1 MSETRFIVTEKQIL
15 ESVKFALELNIQE
28 QRIVDILMHD
38 IKNEIETQLEFYCE
52 EYKESEENG

>member
-1 MSETRFIVTEKQIL
+1 MSEIRFIATEKQIL

-38 IKNEIETQLEFYCE
+38 IENEIGTQLEFYCE
-52 EYKESEENG
+52 EYKESEEE